1 MEQHTPESIHVK
13 YLVVNSLDKEWGL
26 FVNSVGYQHIE
37 RGACYPP
44 ANHPMRYL
52 FNTERGRMLD
62 EYQLLYITRGKGCF
76 ESSHCA
82 RCKVNEGQMFLLFP
96 GEWHTY
102 CPDPSTGWDEY
113 WIGFNG
119 INMQNR
125 VEAGF
130 FGKDHPLYS
139 VGLQEMIVS
148 MYRQAIAVAR
158 RQDSGFQQLLASIV
172 NYLIGYA
179 YLIDKQASFGERRFV
194 TQINKAKLIL
204 SENISADISFEQLAK
219 DLNMGYSSFR
229 KLFKQ
234 YTGFSPN
241 QYFLEL
247 KMQKIKE
254 MLTNTEWDVMEIAYR
269 MGFSDPNYFC
279 TLFKKKTGMT
289 PMKYRQATRM
299 QSRKGS
305 V

>member
-1 MEQHTPESIHVK
+1 MERFEEDSIHVK
-13 YLVVNSLDKEWGL
+13 YLVVNALDKEWGL

-37 RGACYPP
+37 KGAAYPP

-52 FNTERGRMLD
+52 FSTERGRVLD
-62 EYQLLYITRGKGCF
+62 EYQLLYITRGKGYF
-76 ESSHCA
+76 RSAHCPECA
-82 RCKVNEGQMFLLFP
+82 VDEGRMFLLFP
-96 GEWHTY
+96 GEWHSY
-102 CPDPSTGWDEY
+102 HPDPTTGWDEY

-119 INMQNR
+119 INMTAR
-125 VEAGF
+125 EDAGF
-130 FGKDHPLYS
+130 FTKEHPLYHI
-139 VGLQEMIVS
+139 GLQEMLVK
-148 MYRQAIAVAR
+148 MYLQAIDVAR

-179 YLIDKQASFGERRFV
+179 YLTDKQASFGERKWV
-194 TQINKAKLIL
+194 TQINKAKLL
-204 SENISADISFEQLAK
+204 MSENISSDISFEQLAGN
-219 DLNMGYSSFR
+219 LNMSYSSFR

-241 QYFLEL
+241 QYFIEI

-279 TLFKKKTGMT
+279 TLFKRKTGFT
-289 PMKYRQATRM
+289 PANYRRSTRM
-299 QSRKGS
+299 MH
-305 V
+305 